1 MADRPRVAIVY
12 DWLTSLGGAERVL
25 DAVVEL
31 LPGAPI
37 YTLLYRKEV
46 FRGSLVAERAVHT
59 SSLDRLPLARTHYRA
74 FLPLMPWAV
83 ERFDL
88 RDYDLIVSLSHAVAH
103 GVLHRPDQLHISY
116 TSTPARY
123 AWSQPAT
130 ALRER
135 VGVGRAFAASWALHY
150 FRLWDLSA
158 AQRVDRFVAISHW
171 VRRNVWRYYR
181 RRAQVVY
188 PPVDLAL
195 YRPLA
200 PRGETYVT
208 VSRLVPYKR
217 VGLITEAFARLRLPL
232 VVIGDGPEHR
242 RLAQSAPRNVRFLG
256 WQPDHALAELLGRA
270 KAFVYAAEE
279 DFGIAPVEAQASG
292 CPVIA
297 FGSGGVLETVIP
309 EKTGIFYPEQTVES
323 LIEAVERFEKGE
335 VSFDVGELR
344 RNAERFR
351 RERFMSEFRSLLER
365 EWQRFCGEEG

>member
-188 PPVDLAL
+188 PPVDLGR
-195 YRPLA
+195 YQPLA
-200 PRGETYVT
+200 PRGGNWREGASSRT
-208 VSRLVPYKR
+208 VLADAVGFHIRLHPE
-217 VGLITEAFARLRLPL
+217 LELR
-232 VVIGDGPEHR
+232 
-242 RLAQSAPRNVRFLG
+242 QFLCPG
-256 WQPDHALAELLGRA
+256 CGGSLSVE
-270 KAFVYAAEE
+270 AAEK
-279 DFGIAPVEAQASG
+279 GAPDIQD
-292 CPVIA
+292 
-297 FGSGGVLETVIP
+297 
-309 EKTGIFYPEQTVES
+309 
-323 LIEAVERFEKGE
+323 IELA
-335 VSFDVGELR
+335 
-344 RNAERFR
+344 
-351 RERFMSEFRSLLER
+351 
-365 EWQRFCGEEG
+365 